1 MIEGLLQH
9 TFFLNAL
16 IGSILAGIVCGLI
29 GTYIVSHRMVFI
41 AGGIAHASLG
51 GVGIGALLGFSPV
64 IGAAVF
70 SLLTAYGTESLSRR
84 KEIREDSAVAMLWAF
99 GMSIGIMCMFLSPTF
114 LPGLTNYLFG
124 NILLINH
131 ADLYFL
137 GSIAIVSAIVFYLFT
152 PQIVAITFD
161 HEFARSQGLP
171 VTLLQYTLATLTALS
186 IVACLRVTGVVMVLS
201 LLSIPQMSANLLT
214 RHFSQ
219 MAILSIVF
227 SILSCLGGLLVSYY
241 CNVPSGATIILLSI
255 AIYLLLRTI
264 KALCRCLYRNEA
276 RNKNSH

>member
-1 MIEGLLQH
+1 MTAELLQH

-16 IGSILAGIVCGLI
+16 AGSILAGIVCGLI

-51 GVGIGALLGFSPV
+51 GVGIGALAGFPPV
-64 IGAAVF
+64 VGAAVF
-70 SLLTAYGTESLSRR
+70 SLLTAYGTECLSRR

-99 GMSIGIMCMFLSPTF
+99 GMSIGIMCMFLSPAF

-137 GSIAIVSAIVFYLFT
+137 GSIAIVSGIVFYLFT

-161 HEFARSQGLP
+161 REFARSQGLP
-171 VTLLQYTLATLTALS
+171 VTLLQYTMATLTALS
-186 IVACLRVTGVVMVLS
+186 IVACLRVTGVIMVLS
-201 LLSIPQMSANLLT
+201 LLSVPQMSANLLT
-214 RHFSQ
+214 RSFSQ
-219 MAILSIVF
+219 MALLSIGF

-264 KALCRCLYRNEA
+264 KALSRCLYRNEA
-276 RNKNSH
+276 RNKNRL